1 MVYCKDTS
9 LNEPI
14 QFFVFHNRFPFYLKQ
29 TNQIDTDD
37 RPELAWW
44 KVKKWAV
51 HILARV
57 FERY

>member
-1 MVYCKDTS
+1 MIYGIKCSSID
-9 LNEPI
+9 
-14 QFFVFHNRFPFYLKQ
+14 FFFFQ
-29 TNQIDTDD
+29 ETNQIDEEE

-57 FERY
+57 FERLHSFSDTSLYI

>member
-1 MVYCKDTS
+1 MIYGIKCSSID
-9 LNEPI
+9 
-14 QFFVFHNRFPFYLKQ
+14 FFFQ
-29 TNQIDTDD
+29 ETNQIDEEE

-57 FERY
+57 FERLHSFSDTSLYI